1 MNISDLDLNLLTVFD
16 AIYTE
21 RSITRAAD
29 KLGMSQPAV
38 SNALGRLRETIGDPL
53 FIRAGRGVA
62 PTARAQQLAP
72 PLRRA
77 LDMIQH
83 TLSEQWLFD
92 FASAEHHFR
101 IAMSDYGDAVILPKL
116 LDWLNRAAPGV
127 SLSVVPVSELELPTE
142 MRAGHVDL
150 AVGNLGFL
158 QPHMR
163 SARLLDET
171 FVAVVRP
178 DHPRIRDHLT
188 LRQYAATPHVHIM
201 HPSRGDPLV
210 DRELAAQG
218 LERRIA
224 VRVSSFLAVPAIVA
238 ESDLIATLPLRLARS
253 FADSMGL
260 RLLEPPLTLG
270 SVSIN
275 QYWHPRTDRDPA
287 NTWLREA
294 VRTIAERIA

>member
-16 AIYTE
+16 AVYTE

-29 KLGMSQPAV
+29 NLGMSQPAV
-38 SNALGRLRETIGDPL
+38 SNALGRLREAVGDPL
-53 FIRAGRGVA
+53 FIRVGRGVA
-62 PTARAQQLAP
+62 PTARAQQLAG

-77 LDMIQH
+77 LDTIQH

-92 FASAEHHFR
+92 YASAEHHFR

-116 LDWLNRAAPGV
+116 LDWLSRAAPGV
-127 SLSVVPVSELELPTE
+127 SLSVIPVSELDLPGE

-150 AVGNLGFL
+150 AVGNLEFL
-158 QPHMR
+158 EAHSR
-163 SARLLDET
+163 TERLLEES
-171 FVAVVRP
+171 FVTVVRA
-178 DHPRIRDHLT
+178 DHPQIRDNLT
-188 LRQYAATPHVHIM
+188 LRQYASTPQVHVM
-201 HPSRGDPLV
+201 HPSRGSPLV
-210 DRELAAQG
+210 DRELAAHG

-224 VRVSSFLAVPAIVA
+224 VRVSSFMAVPVIVA

-253 FADSMGL
+253 FAGIMGL
-260 RLLEPPLTLG
+260 RLLDPPVSLG

-287 NTWLREA
+287 NQWLREA
-294 VRTIAERIA
+294 VRIIGERIA